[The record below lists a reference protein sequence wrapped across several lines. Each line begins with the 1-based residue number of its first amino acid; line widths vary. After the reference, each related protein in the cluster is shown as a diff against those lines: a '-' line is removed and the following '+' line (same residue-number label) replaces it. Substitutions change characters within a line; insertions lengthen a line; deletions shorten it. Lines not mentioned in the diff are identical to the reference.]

1 MAGIYD
7 KACFSQPLCHGI
19 ELLWVVMRRRI
30 HVEGIQANPLT
41 EVVVAERNLLEIS
54 GGHRE

>member
-1 MAGIYD
+1 VIVGR
-7 KACFSQPLCHGI
+7 G
-19 ELLWVVMRRRI
+19 I
-30 HVEGIQANPLT
+30 HVEGIQADPLT

>member
-7 KACFSQPLCHGI
+7 EAFFSQPLCHGI
-19 ELLWVVMRRRI
+19 ELLWVVMRRGI
-30 HVEGIQANPLT
+30 HVEGIQADPLT

-54 GGHRE
+54 RRHGE